1 MHSSQFVCKCFCTH
15 ARQLRA
21 ENSYSASN
29 AASGHLWEQDK
40 RGRSK
45 CGQRHWSVW
54 WQSLPTVEFKLVVQ
68 PPLTHAGANERMKA
82 SWGRSGPMWVSLA
95 PKGTMMLQ
103 RGSKRGKSG
112 KIWQNQAKSNKIR
125 NMKIGQNRAKS
136 AKPKG
141 TSGKIRQ
148 GKIRQTTMQPRI

>member
-1 MHSSQFVCKCFCTH
+1 MHPCYTICAELSAASVRNS

-68 PPLTHAGANERMKA
+68 PPLTHAGAKERMKA
-82 SWGRSGPMWVSLA
+82 SWGRSGPMWVSLG
-95 PKGTMMLQ
+95 PKGTMMVQ

-112 KIWQNQAKSNKIR
+112 KIWQNQAKSGKIRQHRAKSGKIR

-136 AKPKG
+136 A
-141 TSGKIRQ
+141 T
-148 GKIRQTTMQPRI
+148 